1 MLQARRVETVET
13 LLANGSPPA
22 APESVLARLSA
33 LGVRHHTV
41 RHAVLRTV
49 SDSKAHRQ
57 DPDGGYSKNLFLRN
71 KKGRMWLVT
80 LHEDRMVDLRQLGA
94 HIGAGRVS
102 FASPQRLMR
111 YLGVVPGAVTP
122 LAVINDHDNQVTAIM
137 DRKLL
142 QFDKVHF
149 HPCDNSLTTTL
160 RTEGLLSFMSD
171 CGHTPQQVDF
181 DAFALTPQYAG
192 R

>member
-1 MLQARRVETVET
+1 LQARCVETVET
-13 LLANGSPPA
+13 LLANGSRPA
-22 APESVLARLSA
+22 TPESVLARLSA
-33 LGVRHHTV
+33 LGVQHQTV

-49 SDSKAHRQ
+49 SDSKTHRQ

-94 HIGAGRVS
+94 YIGAGRVS

-122 LAVINDHDNQVTAIM
+122 LAVINDHGNQVSTIM
-137 DRKLL
+137 DSKLL
-142 QFDKVHF
+142 HFDKVHF

-160 RTEGLLSFMSD
+160 PGDGLLRFMSD
-171 CGHTPQQVDF
+171 CGHTPQQIDF
-181 DAFALTPQYAG
+181 DEFALDAQSANQ
-192 R
+192 